1 MGAAV
6 STRSSFKEH
15 EGARVIEEKLAGKT
29 VVSTRVD
36 RKDFFAIFNGFDFV
50 LPSGGFATLPVNE
63 FNRFLE
69 HDEKAATN
77 GHNTI
82 AIRRPLMLL
91 VLLCEP
97 GESKQ
102 EARLKLLASCAAR
115 QRDAAGE
122 PVLSKKE
129 VATLWRELFA
139 AMAIAGLSPQKLGE
153 AEILEI
159 IKAAWKQMTA
169 AAAEAGGDA
178 AKDEVT
184 LQELKD
190 WCQTDLGRR
199 GMLTKMFS
207 GNVRGTVAQMAI
219 AEYKKRGGPERKF
232 DGGRAS
238 MRFERAL
245 KKNGKTQMA
254 AKRQDDN
261 LRALRKKRRA
271 AHGGNEKAVAMEVRE
286 QQRHRKRKL
295 NAVAT
300 TNTLGDLVIQ
310 TGMDLKQLMGLR
322 EDFADMIGRN
332 EGGAHFRRALAV
344 FDVDGDGWID
354 FDEFILALKRMDKDD
369 DPTKQLKFI
378 FDMFDESRDGEV
390 ELWEVSDAIE
400 DHRKDIADMAKYCRG
415 LAASLD
421 VNGDDKINI
430 TEFRQSLKKEKVF
443 INFCYE
449 GLAPVHPT
457 TNACVKAI
465 AEFRARMIDAEDA
478 GARVGADTP
487 RTSSFVAVAPALRPD
502 GTVMKPKVSEE
513 SLEAAVKVLFDEILG
528 SFDRFTSMDDLA
540 VDAAYGHLEENWR
553 LPPKDDAEDGDAL
566 IALRKSRPEL
576 QLDMKARML
585 FQLIQSG
592 HEKHNPGAI
601 HVDVL
606 AEETVSV
613 EQVTGHLDR
622 MEEQLT
628 NDMEYLLFSFDEWD
642 KDHSGSVTQDELVE
656 YVMAEPRVMRMLQCV
671 FFL

>member
-15 EGARVIEEKLAGKT
+15 EGARVIDEKLAGKT

-50 LPSGGFATLPVNE
+50 LPSGGFAALPVNE

-82 AIRRPLMLL
+82 AIRRPS
-91 VLLCEP
+91 C
-97 GESKQ
+97 SSCSS
-102 EARLKLLASCAAR
+102 ASPASQAGGAPEAAR
-115 QRDAAGE
+115 ELRRGGPRLGRA
-122 PVLSKKE
+122 VLSKKE

-169 AAAEAGGDA
+169 AAEAA
-178 AKDEVT
+178 AT
-184 LQELKD
+184 
-190 WCQTDLGRR
+190 RR
-199 GMLTKMFS
+199 RTRSRSRSS
-207 GNVRGTVAQMAI
+207 GLMAI

-271 AHGGNEKAVAMEVRE
+271 ASPTIPRMSPGN
-286 QQRHRKRKL
+286 
-295 NAVAT
+295 T
-300 TNTLGDLVIQ
+300 TASPPDG
-310 TGMDLKQLMGLR
+310 KS
-322 EDFADMIGRN
+322 
-332 EGGAHFRRALAV
+332 FRRALAV
-344 FDVDGDGWID
+344 FDVDGGGWID

-553 LPPKDDAEDGDAL
+553 LPPKDDAEDGDVFATFGSSSSSSRPRTATRTASRAPSPCGRRSRRL

>member
-15 EGARVIEEKLAGKT
+15 EAYEAWTLDAVKNVAAPAPAVLCFRTLDATLRSSRKLAGKT

-82 AIRRPLMLL
+82 AIRRPMLL
-91 VLLCEP
+91 
-97 GESKQ
+97 
-102 EARLKLLASCAAR
+102 
-115 QRDAAGE
+115 
-122 PVLSKKE
+122 
-129 VATLWRELFA
+129 
-139 AMAIAGLSPQKLGE
+139 KLGE

-219 AEYKKRGGPERKF
+219 AEYKQRRPERKF
-232 DGGRAS
+232 GGGAS

-271 AHGGNEKAVAMEVRE
+271 ASPTIPRDSTEKGGRKNAISLE
-286 QQRHRKRKL
+286 QLSDVLFARFP
-295 NAVAT
+295 
-300 TNTLGDLVIQ
+300 DL
-310 TGMDLKQLMGLR
+310 
-322 EDFADMIGRN
+322 EDGKS
-332 EGGAHFRRALAV
+332 FRRALAV

-502 GTVMKPKVSEE
+502 GTVMKPK
-513 SLEAAVKVLFDEILG
+513 
-528 SFDRFTSMDDLA
+528 
-540 VDAAYGHLEENWR
+540 
-553 LPPKDDAEDGDAL
+553 
-566 IALRKSRPEL
+566 
-576 QLDMKARML
+576 
-585 FQLIQSG
+585 LIQSG

-656 YVMAEPRVMRMLQCV
+656 YVMAEPGSCACSSASSSFKKAGAGDPLDGAAAEEARRLVARPVGLAVALVEVGLEQRGRERAAREGHEAEAEEEGHRGHVGDGHGRVGAHEGAELARRRRRAVARRPDAPGKSTAGMTNVVTATPKTMTARSST
-671 FFL
+671 

>member
-1 MGAAV
+1 
-6 STRSSFKEH
+6 
-15 EGARVIEEKLAGKT
+15 
-29 VVSTRVD
+29 
-36 RKDFFAIFNGFDFV
+36 
-50 LPSGGFATLPVNE
+50 
-63 FNRFLE
+63 
-69 HDEKAATN
+69 
-77 GHNTI
+77 
-82 AIRRPLMLL
+82 
-91 VLLCEP
+91 
-97 GESKQ
+97 
-102 EARLKLLASCAAR
+102 
-115 QRDAAGE
+115 
-122 PVLSKKE
+122 
-129 VATLWRELFA
+129 
-139 AMAIAGLSPQKLGE
+139 
-153 AEILEI
+153 
-159 IKAAWKQMTA
+159 
-169 AAAEAGGDA
+169 
-178 AKDEVT
+178 
-184 LQELKD
+184 
-190 WCQTDLGRR
+190 
-199 GMLTKMFS
+199 
-207 GNVRGTVAQMAI
+207 
-219 AEYKKRGGPERKF
+219 
-232 DGGRAS
+232 
-238 MRFERAL
+238 
-245 KKNGKTQMA
+245 
-254 AKRQDDN
+254 
-261 LRALRKKRRA
+261 
-271 AHGGNEKAVAMEVRE
+271 MEVRE

-332 EGGAHFRRALAV
+332 EGGAQSKEKGGRKNAISLEQLSDVLFARFPDLEDGKSFRRALAV

-421 VNGDDKINI
+421 VDGDDKINI

-457 TNACVKAI
+457 TNACVEAI
-465 AEFRARMIDAEDA
+465 AEFRARKIDAEDA
-478 GARVGADTP
+478 GADTP

-528 SFDRFTSMDDLA
+528 SFDRFTGMDDLA

-553 LPPKDDAEDGDAL
+553 LPPKDDAEDGDVFATFGELFKLVEAEDGDADGVASSVAL
-566 IALRKSRPEL
+566 WTALAKALVALRKSRPEL